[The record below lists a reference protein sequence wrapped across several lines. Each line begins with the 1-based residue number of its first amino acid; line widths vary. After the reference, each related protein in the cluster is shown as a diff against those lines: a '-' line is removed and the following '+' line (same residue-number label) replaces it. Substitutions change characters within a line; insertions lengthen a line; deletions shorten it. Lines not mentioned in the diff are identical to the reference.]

1 MPSGAGLL
9 QRPINEQIDE
19 LKSKIALLEGDRK
32 AYYETSQFAMKK
44 NRETILKLRKEN
56 KEVRKK
62 LSDSL
67 SQDQHVINKAFQDRP
82 VERASMKNK
91 SGRQAITVMD
101 HKVCD
106 TMKRLNA
113 LKHQSAQKQKR
124 LEKLQT
130 EYQQMVDDSSEAVAT
145 DKGESKDAQSMRY
158 LENSYDKTK
167 LKIDEASHLK
177 RIYEDIKRK
186 LEVEAGNFP
195 SILDCMEAE
204 IRNTKAELKELRAM
218 HDDAHISKEAAQQEL
233 AKHEKVVYTERKQRE
248 VELQKMK
255 KEAEEKKMQH
265 ERIERRIAQRGSI
278 QQDELSPQEKQALQ
292 GEEQQQKITTYEEA
306 FKRIKE
312 ATGVS
317 DTMEVVRRFEGQ
329 EDTTK
334 HLEALQKDNEK
345 QITRLKEEKEK
356 LQMEFEEMKY
366 TGDAKLSSGER
377 MLEEFQ
383 SHLQKEDD
391 RRSLAENNLNRNSH
405 IMVSVKAGVEHLA
418 DKLHHLKASK
428 GHVPTAQI
436 PPTSDEY
443 VLDQLSTC
451 EEKLLKLL
459 EELDGKD
466 LQEITKQMEEEE
478 FHTSIEGKLPQYNTR
493 VKLPTTQRD
502 MVYDDDE
509 DSGDD
514 DTDVPNRNAI
524 KKQSQFIVDSKT
536 KRRTTK
542 KKKKT
547 K

>member
-1 MPSGAGLL
+1 
-9 QRPINEQIDE
+9 
-19 LKSKIALLEGDRK
+19 
-32 AYYETSQFAMKK
+32 
-44 NRETILKLRKEN
+44 
-56 KEVRKK
+56 
-62 LSDSL
+62 
-67 SQDQHVINKAFQDRP
+67 
-82 VERASMKNK
+82 
-91 SGRQAITVMD
+91 
-101 HKVCD
+101 
-106 TMKRLNA
+106 
-113 LKHQSAQKQKR
+113 
-124 LEKLQT
+124 
-130 EYQQMVDDSSEAVAT
+130 
-145 DKGESKDAQSMRY
+145 
-158 LENSYDKTK
+158 
-167 LKIDEASHLK
+167 
-177 RIYEDIKRK
+177 
-186 LEVEAGNFP
+186 
-195 SILDCMEAE
+195 
-204 IRNTKAELKELRAM
+204 
-218 HDDAHISKEAAQQEL
+218 
-233 AKHEKVVYTERKQRE
+233 
-248 VELQKMK
+248 
-255 KEAEEKKMQH
+255 MQH

-329 EDTTK
+329 DETTK

-345 QITRLKEEKEK
+345 QITRLKEDKEK

-383 SHLQKEDD
+383 NHLQKEED
-391 RRSLAENNLNRNSH
+391 RRSHAEDNLNRNSN
-405 IMVSVKAGVEHLA
+405 IMVSVKAGVEHLS

-436 PPTSDEY
+436 APTSDEY

-459 EELDGKD
+459 EELDGKE
-466 LQEITKQMEEEE
+466 LQEIMKQMEEEE
-478 FHTSIEGKLPQYNTR
+478 FHASIEGKLPQYNTR
-493 VKLPTTQRD
+493 IKLPTTQRD

>member
-113 LKHQSAQKQKR
+113 LKHHTAQKQKR

-329 EDTTK
+329 DETTK

-345 QITRLKEEKEK
+345 QITRLKEDKEK

-383 SHLQKEDD
+383 SHLQKEED
-391 RRSLAENNLNRNSH
+391 RRSHAEDNLNRNSN
-405 IMVSVKAGVEHLA
+405 IMVSVKAGVEHLS

-436 PPTSDEY
+436 APTSDEY

-459 EELDGKD
+459 EELDGKE
-466 LQEITKQMEEEE
+466 LQEIMKQMEEEE
-478 FHTSIEGKLPQYNTR
+478 FHASIEGKLPQYNTR
-493 VKLPTTQRD
+493 IKLPTTQRD

>member
-1 MPSGAGLL
+1 MK
-9 QRPINEQIDE
+9 RPINEQIDE

-113 LKHQSAQKQKR
+113 LKHQTAQKQKR

-329 EDTTK
+329 DETTK

-345 QITRLKEEKEK
+345 QITRLKEDKEK

-383 SHLQKEDD
+383 SHLQKEED
-391 RRSLAENNLNRNSH
+391 RRSHAEDNLNRNSN
-405 IMVSVKAGVEHLA
+405 IMVSVKAGVEHLS

-436 PPTSDEY
+436 APTSDEY

-459 EELDGKD
+459 EELDGKE
-466 LQEITKQMEEEE
+466 LQEIMKQMEEEE
-478 FHTSIEGKLPQYNTR
+478 FHASIEGKLPQYNTR
-493 VKLPTTQRD
+493 IKLPTTQRD

>member
-1 MPSGAGLL
+1 M
-9 QRPINEQIDE
+9 
-19 LKSKIALLEGDRK
+19 
-32 AYYETSQFAMKK
+32 
-44 NRETILKLRKEN
+44 KLRKEN

-113 LKHQSAQKQKR
+113 LKHQTAQKQKR

-329 EDTTK
+329 DETTK

-345 QITRLKEEKEK
+345 QITRLKEDKEK

-383 SHLQKEDD
+383 SHLQKEED
-391 RRSLAENNLNRNSH
+391 RRSHAEDNLNRNSN
-405 IMVSVKAGVEHLA
+405 IMVSVKAGVEHLS

-436 PPTSDEY
+436 APTSDEY

-459 EELDGKD
+459 EELDGKE
-466 LQEITKQMEEEE
+466 LQEIMKQMEEEE
-478 FHTSIEGKLPQYNTR
+478 FHASIEGKLPQYNTR
-493 VKLPTTQRD
+493 IKLPTTQRD